1 MHIYMLVPVSFS
13 VFTFMRHSILDII
26 AFGRVRR
33 VVIGGY
39 VAGKNL
45 DWYLGHKYAHN
56 AYNCTR
62 RSRETYTKITLE
74 MNIWRFCMH

>member
-1 MHIYMLVPVSFS
+1 MVKTLLYKVKTSIKTANIDPIGFVNLKRVHLCAILLPVD
-13 VFTFMRHSILDII
+13 VI

-62 RSRETYTKITLE
+62 RSR
-74 MNIWRFCMH
+74 